1 MISKNDDLVSRVEAK
16 LDSARFPSD
25 LKEILR
31 LFGPDFSKRRWDGL
45 LMVEKLSEE
54 RLNGEG
60 VARTGLVDV
69 DDELLIFKFHEV
81 EGMICGK
88 HSGLPPTS

>member
-1 MISKNDDLVSRVEAK
+1 
-16 LDSARFPSD
+16 
-25 LKEILR
+25 
-31 LFGPDFSKRRWDGL
+31 
-45 LMVEKLSEE
+45 MVEKLSEE

-60 VARTGLVDV
+60 VARTSLVDV
-69 DDELLIFKFHEV
+69 YDELLIFKFHEV